1 MERLVVFLDNEIYGG
16 SERLMY
22 TVLTSKLIRE
32 NYIVNALYG
41 YNKPMHDGLVRD
53 YGDRYDSIFTSAPI
67 YCNELYIRIHM
78 SQLPKLL
85 KMTFKF
91 PFWLFKKTGLKIIY
105 NFIVLLFYVIR
116 MKPDLIHI
124 NNGGYPASVNC
135 RIMVFIASLLHR
147 KCVMHVNNQ
156 AVKQRFLEPYMDR
169 FINRKVSYFIVASK
183 LAKHNLLVNRHFD
196 VNKIS
201 IVPNA
206 VKEES
211 IKISREEL
219 LSIYGISNDKI
230 VVLELA
236 FLQYSKGQR
245 FLIES
250 IEKIKEETPLLG
262 SKLHLILSGSG
273 EDEQVLKEMVKVKNM
288 GDMITFTGYCNNP
301 IDFINAAD
309 IFALPSVANEDMPL
323 VILSAMKLG
332 KPIVATNF
340 AGIQEEIES
349 GVSGILIEPNEQ
361 TIVDNL
367 VHALIEMSH
376 CNNIWGK
383 NAQVRYEELFSP
395 KIYERKLLEIYSKS

>member
-219 LSIYGISNDKI
+219 LSIYGISNDK
-230 VVLELA
+230 
-236 FLQYSKGQR
+236 
-245 FLIES
+245 
-250 IEKIKEETPLLG
+250 
-262 SKLHLILSGSG
+262 
-273 EDEQVLKEMVKVKNM
+273 
-288 GDMITFTGYCNNP
+288 
-301 IDFINAAD
+301 
-309 IFALPSVANEDMPL
+309 
-323 VILSAMKLG
+323 
-332 KPIVATNF
+332 
-340 AGIQEEIES
+340 
-349 GVSGILIEPNEQ
+349 
-361 TIVDNL
+361 
-367 VHALIEMSH
+367 
-376 CNNIWGK
+376 
-383 NAQVRYEELFSP
+383 
-395 KIYERKLLEIYSKS
+395 